1 MRLRRDAV
9 ETVASKLQETGQHI
23 SKQRD
28 AFITRTRDAS
38 TAFFGET
45 RDAGL
50 QLIGAVRTEA
60 KRWRRY
66 ATQRAAKVQSGVRAA
81 LSLPAV
87 ERALLTQVDETLRA
101 LDTRVRNRLSQLE
114 PKEAPETP
122 RKAAATPASKSKGR
136 ARKSKPAL
144 PPIAA

>member
-1 MRLRRDAV
+1 V
-9 ETVASKLQETGQHI
+9 ETVASKLQETGEHI
-23 SKQRD
+23 AKQRS
-28 AFITRTRDAS
+28 AFITRTRDAG

-66 ATQRAAKVQSGVRAA
+66 ATQRAVKVQSDVRAV

-114 PKEAPETP
+114 RKQAPKVT
-122 RKAAATPASKSKGR
+122 RKVAATPSSKSNGR